1 MTPEAI
7 ALGRNLALILLIAE
21 AVVLAVPLVVV
32 PLYAIRYLRRF
43 KAPIR
48 PALRQVR
55 GRVLEVERGTRLAA
69 SVAVQPFLWSIAVVD
84 GLKRVLAQVLKR
96 R

>member
-7 ALGRNLALILLIAE
+7 ALGRNLALILLVIE
-21 AVVLAVPLVVV
+21 AIVLAVPLVIV

-48 PALRQVR
+48 PALRRVR
-55 GRVLEVERGTRLAA
+55 GTVAEAEQVTKLV
-69 SVAVQPFLWSIAVVD
+69 SSMAVQPFLWAMAGAE
-84 GLKRVLAQVLKR
+84 GLKRGLGQVLR
-96 R
+96 RR